1 MAALP
6 SHAVLDLDAPPPRS
20 HARDGSVPVQ
30 YQNVYVPP
38 RPDDSLRVL
47 QRSVQANPFHA
58 RSWYYLALRYDKDEK
73 NPEKGKE
80 YGIGSIMRC
89 LSSMSALLMMC

>member
-1 MAALP
+1 MP
-6 SHAVLDLDAPPPRS
+6 VMV
-20 HARDGSVPVQ
+20 GSVPVQ